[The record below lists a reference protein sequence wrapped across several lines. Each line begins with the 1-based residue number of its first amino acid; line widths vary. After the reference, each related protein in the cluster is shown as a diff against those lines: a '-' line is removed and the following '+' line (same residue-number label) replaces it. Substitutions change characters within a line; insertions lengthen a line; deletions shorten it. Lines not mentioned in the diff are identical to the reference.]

1 MGCLYF
7 TPCAHC
13 SAKCVNSGLNRFEV
27 FFLGGEVS
35 PWKKKL
41 VWIVLGEHFL
51 KFSCYNFLRC
61 RMSLWLQANDSISSD
76 PGSIFV

>member
-27 FFLGGEVS
+27 FFGGGRGVPLEEETCLDCFRGTFF
-35 PWKKKL
+35 K
-41 VWIVLGEHFL
+41 VLL
-51 KFSCYNFLRC
+51 
-61 RMSLWLQANDSISSD
+61 LQFFEMQNVALASSKR
-76 PGSIFV
+76 